1 MFMSTTP
8 RPRALSSSPCCTR
21 FGKSGRAVPANQK
34 SQTYHAGSAGCQ
46 AVYDDDLDMRGW
58 RYGFAKE
65 SSLRLRMIS
74 GKSLGVI
81 DLPSNVA
88 AHYLCFLLAS
98 YFLVAPGRMRY
109 AIDGHDKTIT
119 YTTVI
124 PLNWIARFKPDI
136 DVTIAIDF
144 TDQGYEDGMRPL
156 RNWKYL
162 VMLALGFNSPSQLHH
177 DYMSL
182 VIQHT
187 EFSSTTR
194 ASPIMV

>member
-1 MFMSTTP
+1 MFNTR
-8 RPRALSSSPCCTR
+8 RPRALSSPPCCTR

-34 SQTYHAGSAGCQ
+34 TQTYHAGSAGCQ
-46 AVYDDDLDMRGW
+46 AYVYDDDLDMRVW
-58 RYGFAKE
+58 RYGFANVT
-65 SSLRLRMIS
+65 SLRLRMIS